1 MKAWLASDSADRVWR
16 TAMQVFGP
24 VLVLF
29 LLDYG
34 MDGSVVIRDYIF
46 GDSGFIVVGTTA
58 FALWMN
64 RKTK

>member
-1 MKAWLASDSADRVWR
+1 MKAWFNSDSAKRVGR
-16 TAMQVFGP
+16 TLIQVFGP

-34 MDGSVVIRDYIF
+34 NDGVVVARDYIF

-58 FALWMN
+58 LALWMN
-64 RKTK
+64 RKVQ